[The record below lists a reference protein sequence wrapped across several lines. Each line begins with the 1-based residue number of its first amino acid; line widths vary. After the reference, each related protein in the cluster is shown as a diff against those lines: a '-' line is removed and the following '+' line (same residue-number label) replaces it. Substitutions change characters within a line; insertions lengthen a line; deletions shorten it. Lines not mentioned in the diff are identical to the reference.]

1 LKSKKTN
8 RFLAIERTGQ
18 VSKSYINRL
27 IKEAASKIGLE
38 KDVAAH
44 VLRHS
49 FSTNLL
55 EKGAPITVIQK
66 LLGHSNLAV
75 TSRYLH
81 QDMTKLNDAV
91 NLL

>member
-1 LKSKKTN
+1 M
-8 RFLAIERTGQ
+8 G
-18 VSKSYINRL
+18 
-27 IKEAASKIGLE
+27 
-38 KDVAAH
+38 KDVTAH

-55 EKGAPITVIQK
+55 EKGASVVSIQK
-66 LLGHSNLAV
+66 LLGHSSLNV

-81 QDMTKLNDAV
+81 QNMDKLSDAV